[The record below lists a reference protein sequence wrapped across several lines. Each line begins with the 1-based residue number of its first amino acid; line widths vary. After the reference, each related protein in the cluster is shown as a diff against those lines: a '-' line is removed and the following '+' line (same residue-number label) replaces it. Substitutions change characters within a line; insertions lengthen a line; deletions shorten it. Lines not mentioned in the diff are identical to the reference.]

1 VAAKDVLVPRHQGQR
16 FGLICIN
23 AAGENFPFH
32 AWRNYASGSTG
43 CVRQCSER
51 TEDTTGMSAAAPFG
65 RCAETQARTGIQ
77 NMDDPRT
84 RRLLI
89 ALLIGIVLFAAGMA
103 QHYLLQQLGKADIA

>member
-1 VAAKDVLVPRHQGQR
+1 MLLEKTFLSMRGGITPQEALAV
-16 FGLICIN
+16 
-23 AAGENFPFH
+23 
-32 AWRNYASGSTG
+32 SG
-43 CVRQCSER
+43 QCSER

-103 QHYLLQQLGKADIA
+103 QHYLL

>member
-1 VAAKDVLVPRHQGQR
+1 ML
-16 FGLICIN
+16 
-23 AAGENFPFH
+23 
-32 AWRNYASGSTG
+32 
-43 CVRQCSER
+43 
-51 TEDTTGMSAAAPFG
+51 AAAPFG

-103 QHYLLQQLGKADIA
+103 QHYLL

>member
-1 VAAKDVLVPRHQGQR
+1 RCSRRDRSGRSELPIQLVN
-16 FGLICIN
+16 GLICIN

-103 QHYLLQQLGKADIA
+103 QHYLL